1 MTLRREPLTYENT
14 LLTVA
19 KALGWDTVAGI
30 CGVSSRSARYW
41 AEPECQKQ
49 IRMIDAERLDRA
61 FVEGGGDHRPFHRLM
76 TMRLDIADM
85 VAKAAPV
92 DLSSITA
99 IAAKEAGE
107 AISALIIAAQSGSPA
122 AIRDA
127 KREAEEAVHALQA
140 SLAAIDAREVARS

>member
-14 LLTVA
+14 LLAVA
-19 KALGWDTVAGI
+19 RVLGWDTVAGI

-61 FVEGGGDHRPFHRLM
+61 FVEAGGDHRPFHRLM

-85 VAKAAPV
+85 AANAALA
-92 DLSSITA
+92 DLSTLA
-99 IAAKEAGE
+99 AVAAKEAGE
-107 AISALIIAAQSGSPA
+107 AISALIIASQSGDRAS
-122 AIRDA
+122 IRNA
-127 KREAEEAVHALQA
+127 RKEAEEAIHALHA
-140 SLAAIDAREVARS
+140 SVAGIESREARA